1 MEVKSQ
7 KLKVRSD
14 ESMGRVRSAYGQ
26 IVEVLW
32 EKGELPKIG
41 EILAVGNLDDG
52 VLLEVLYPSKE
63 YLVCVNLADA
73 SRISRHAE
81 VYPTNEGMT
90 VPVGDEV
97 LGRVINIFG
106 QPQDDKGELKTAGQK
121 KIYGKRPEVSQISSG
136 KAILPTGIKAIDFL
150 TPFVK
155 GGKIGFLGGAGV
167 GKTILLTEI
176 IHNITS
182 DHPGV
187 TVFAGVGERIREGQE
202 LYMRLWETEVLEKTV
217 LLVGQMNENP
227 VVRLKVGMA
236 AAALAEY
243 FRDSQKKDVLFF
255 LDNMFRFVQAGNEVG
270 TLLGGMPSEQGY
282 QATLYSDIAALEDKL
297 VSTEEATITSIQTV
311 FLPADDVG
319 DAGVVAIMSFLDS
332 TVVLSRTAA
341 QMGLY
346 PPIDLSLTAT
356 STLARSLISQEH
368 RDVLTEFQKMLEQ
381 YNKLLHIVAIV
392 GESELSAKDQ
402 QFFHRVKKVINYLT
416 QPFYSTEGQTG
427 KPGKYVEME
436 KTVRDIKR
444 IIVGELDKVADEK
457 LLYIGSLEDL
467 QE

>member
-1 MEVKSQ
+1 MKAKQSFGRVKS
-7 KLKVRSD
+7 V
-14 ESMGRVRSAYGQ
+14 YGQ
-26 IVEVLW
+26 IVEVAW
-32 EKGELPKIG
+32 EKGGLPKVG
-41 EILAVGNLDDG
+41 EILSVGPLVSGGPLTNG
-52 VLLEVLYPSKE
+52 GAMLEVLYPSSLH
-63 YLVCVNLADA
+63 LVCVNLSDA

-81 VYPTNEGMT
+81 VFPTGAGLT

-106 QPQDDKGELKTAGQK
+106 DTQDAKGPLKNLSTK
-121 KIYGKRPEVSQISSG
+121 LIYEKRPTVSKITSG
-136 KAILPTGIKAIDFL
+136 KEILQTGIKAIDFL

-236 AAALAEY
+236 AAAVAEF
-243 FRDSQKKDVLFF
+243 FRDQRKQDVLFF
-255 LDNMFRFVQAGNEVG
+255 LDNMFRYVQAGNEVG

-297 VSTEEATITSIQTV
+297 VSTESASITSVQTV

-332 TVVLSRTAA
+332 TVVLSRNAA

-356 STLARSLISQEH
+356 STLARSLISAQH
-368 RDVLTEFQKMLEQ
+368 REVLTEFQKMLEQ
-381 YNKLLHIVAIV
+381 YNKLSHIVAIV
-392 GESELSAKDQ
+392 GESELSARDQ
-402 QFFHRVKKVINYLT
+402 QFFHRVRKVINFLT

-427 KPGKYVEME
+427 KPGRFVELE
-436 KTVRDIKR
+436 KTVRDVGR
-444 IIVGELDKVADEK
+444 IIAGEVDKVSDEK

>member
-1 MEVKSQ
+1 MKNDKQSFGRI
-7 KLKVRSD
+7 RS
-14 ESMGRVRSAYGQ
+14 VYGQ
-26 IVEVLW
+26 IVEVVW
-32 EKGELPKIG
+32 EEGELPRVG
-41 EILAVGNLDDG
+41 EILSVNKD
-52 VLLEVLYPSKE
+52 LLEVLYPSKE
-63 YLVCVNLADA
+63 YLVCVNLSDA
-73 SRISRHAE
+73 SEIARHSE
-81 VYPTNEGMT
+81 VKPTGQGMT
-90 VPVGDEV
+90 VPVGEEV

-106 QPQDDKGELKTAGQK
+106 QPQDGKGELKTNIRK
-121 KIYGKRPEVSQISSG
+121 EIYEKRPPVSSIISG
-136 KAILPTGIKAIDFL
+136 KTILPTGIKAIDFL

-176 IHNITS
+176 IHNITFE
-182 DHPGV
+182 HPGV

-202 LYMRLWETEVLEKTV
+202 LYMRLWETEVLDKTV

-227 VVRLKVGMA
+227 VIRLKVGMA
-236 AAALAEY
+236 AAAVAGY
-243 FRDSQKKDVLFF
+243 FRDEKKQDVLFF
-255 LDNMFRFVQAGNEVG
+255 LDNMFRYVQAGNEVG

-282 QATLYSDIAALEDKL
+282 QATLYSDIASLEDKL
-297 VSTEEATITSIQTV
+297 VSTEDASITSIQTV

-332 TVVLSRTAA
+332 TVVLSRTSA

-346 PPIDLSLTAT
+346 PPVDLNLTAT
-356 STLARSLISQEH
+356 STLARSLVTAEH
-368 RDVLTEFQKMLEQ
+368 REVLTEFQKMLEQ
-381 YNKLLHIVAIV
+381 YNKLSHIVAIV
-392 GESELSAKDQ
+392 GESELAARDQ

-436 KTVRDIKR
+436 KTVSDIKK
-444 IIVGELDKVADEK
+444 IISGEVDKVADEK
-457 LLYIGSLEDL
+457 FLYIGGLEDL